1 MKTNHFNEEFFAN
14 VRETEV
20 WKQLSEDRDFVW
32 TDTLIE
38 RYQGKIDWK
47 LLSSNSNVQWTGAM
61 LEKYKDKLD
70 WEALSYSNCHYLFSA
85 EMLRKFSSRWNWS
98 RLSSNSSVKWTM
110 DKVDEFKDLI
120 DWEEFVDEW
129 YDEQTA
135 LDFFERFKE
144 YLPVA
149 TLQQSRLWRTIIEIY
164 KERLIEEIL
173 SR

>member
-1 MKTNHFNEEFFAN
+1 MKTSHFNEEFFAH
-14 VRETEV
+14 VREAEV
-20 WKQLSEDRDFVW
+20 WKELSGDRDFVW
-32 TDTLIE
+32 TDALIE
-38 RYQGKIDWK
+38 RYQDKIDWK

-70 WEALSYSNCHYLFSA
+70 WEALSGSRCNYLFST
-85 EMLRKFSSRWNWS
+85 EMLWKFSSRWNWS
-98 RLSSNSSVKWTM
+98 QLSSNSSVKWTM
-110 DKVDEFKDLI
+110 DKVDEFKDFI

-129 YDEQTA
+129 RDEQTA

-173 SR
+173 SH